1 MIGSMRTSEMGGG
14 GEMRAP
20 SERLREMG
28 IELPPPPGAVAAYVP
43 ARREGRLVWTSGQL
57 PFEGG
62 AIPTT
67 GRLGAEVSL
76 DDGYR
81 AARQSA
87 LNAMAVAAAAVGGV
101 DALEAVIKVV
111 GFVQS
116 SPDFYDQP
124 KVVNGA
130 SEILQEIFGDE
141 GRHARSAVGVSAL
154 PLNAPVEI
162 EVVFR
167 IRA

>member
-1 MIGSMRTSEMGGG
+1 LE
-14 GEMRAP
+14 E
-20 SERLREMG
+20 
-28 IELPPPPGAVAAYVP
+28 
-43 ARREGRLVWTSGQL
+43 
-57 PFEGG
+57 
-62 AIPTT
+62 
-67 GRLGAEVSL
+67 
-76 DDGYR
+76 GYR

-87 LNAMAVAAAAVGGV
+87 LNAVAVAAAAAGGV
-101 DALEAVIKVV
+101 DALEAVVKVV

-154 PLNAPVEI
+154 PLNAPVEV

-167 IRA
+167 IRG